1 MTNKQDRRRVYF
13 IEKKFQ
19 INFILKFCILVI
31 IGSLLIGILIYLLS
45 QKSTTVV
52 FEHSRA
58 VVKSTADFL
67 LPFLI
72 QTIIVVSIFIAIST
86 IILTLFISH
95 KIAGPLYR
103 LKKALNA
110 IGFGDLLGGLTFSF
124 RRNDQLQDIAESV
137 SEMVIRLRDKICKL
151 KDDWYSFKDNWQS
164 FKNTAPSD
172 LEQNIKELEGRI
184 SQIDKD
190 FDYFKV

>member
-1 MTNKQDRRRVYF
+1 MAKKEDRRRIYL
-13 IEKKFQ
+13 IERKFQ

-31 IGSLLIGILIYLLS
+31 IGSLLTGSIIYLLS

-67 LPFLI
+67 LPFLL
-72 QTIIVVSIFIAIST
+72 QTVIVVSIFIAILT
-86 IILTLFISH
+86 VILTLLISH

-110 IGFGDLLGGLTFSF
+110 IGLGDFSGELTFSF
-124 RRNDQLQDIAESV
+124 RKNDQLRDIAKSV
-137 SEMVIRLRDKICKL
+137 SEMTIRLREKISNL
-151 KDDWYSFKDNWQS
+151 KNDWHSFKDNWQS
-164 FKNTAPSD
+164 FKGIVPFD
-172 LEQNIKELEGRI
+172 LRQNIEGLEGKI